1 MQRID
6 TNASGHRSGVRIQCF
21 QNWRFLVDCSEGEM
35 VGPSKKV
42 LLLELNE
49 INWRVIDRLIEQRG
63 KAFLPNFEKLRTEGA
78 WAVQSAVERSP
89 LLDPWITWVTLHT
102 GVSPAVHG
110 ASVLEQSSDSIS
122 APRTWHYAAEAGRKV
137 GVFGSISSYPPPPV
151 HGFVVP
157 GPFAPGNETHP
168 PRLAPVQAVNR
179 RYTQVHNKT
188 TRAPTLA
195 ENAGTAAALI
205 GMGLSLGTMAHV
217 ATQLVRERLQ
227 SGQRWRRVCLQPRLN
242 FDIFAALYRKERPDF
257 ATWHS
262 NHAAHF
268 MHHYW
273 RAWDDA
279 VFPVKSSPKERKDYG
294 EAVPEG
300 YRLCDELIGR
310 AMQLLAPDT
319 VLVVA
324 SSMGQQP
331 YISDVYRAGKVIV
344 RVRDMDA
351 LLAVVGR
358 EGISEVVPTMVPQWN
373 LRVEDPVRRLAVK
386 TAFET
391 AYRVRGEDQAEQRE
405 ASFVVQETE
414 SILTVTP
421 LGLTQDGRDWR
432 YCFPQAAGADP
443 TGYPIESL
451 MAIDAPTVKQGMH
464 HIDGLLAFYGA
475 GVRSGVRLPDCTNL
489 DVAPTLLALMDVPV
503 PAVMEG
509 QVLGCTEAFAARA
522 RLAAQAKPAPL
533 PIAA

>member
-1 MQRID
+1 M
-6 TNASGHRSGVRIQCF
+6 GHA
-21 QNWRFLVDCSEGEM
+21 
-35 VGPSKKV
+35 KKV

-49 INWRVIDRLIEQRG
+49 INWRVVDRLIAQRG
-63 KAFLPNFEKLRTEGA
+63 DGFLPNIGKLRREGA

-122 APRTWHYAAEAGRKV
+122 APRTWQYVADAGRKV
-137 GVFGSISSYPPPPV
+137 GVFGSISSYPPPPLN
-151 HGFVVP
+151 GFVVP

-195 ENAGTAAALI
+195 ENAGTAASLI
-205 GMGLSLGTMAHV
+205 GMGLSMGTMAHV

-242 FDIFAALYRKERPDF
+242 FDVFASLYRQERPDF

-279 VFPVKSSPKERKDYG
+279 VFPVKSSPKERKEYG

-310 AMQLLAPDT
+310 AMRLLDPET

-344 RVRDMDA
+344 RIRDIEA
-351 LLAVVGR
+351 LLKIVGR

-373 LRVEDPVRRLAVK
+373 LRIEDPARRRAVM

-391 AYRVRGEDQAEQRE
+391 AYRQRVGAPERRE

-414 SILTVTP
+414 SILTLTP
-421 LGLTQDGRDWR
+421 LGLSEDQRDWR
-432 YCFPQAAGADP
+432 YAFPQAVGSDP
-443 TGYPIESL
+443 QGYPIESL

-464 HIDGLLAFYGA
+464 HPDGLLAFYGA
-475 GVRSGVRLPDCTNL
+475 GVRSGVRLADCTNL
-489 DVAPTLLALMDVPV
+489 DVAPTLLALMEVPV

-509 QVLGCTEAFAARA
+509 RVLACTET
-522 RLAAQAKPAPL
+522 LAAHAVEGDQQTASL
-533 PIAA
+533 PMAA

>member
-1 MQRID
+1 M
-6 TNASGHRSGVRIQCF
+6 GVA
-21 QNWRFLVDCSEGEM
+21 
-35 VGPSKKV
+35 KKV

-49 INWRVIDRLIEQRG
+49 INWRVVDRLIEQRG
-63 KAFLPNFEKLRTEGA
+63 TGFLPNFEKMKKQGA

-122 APRTWHYAAEAGRKV
+122 APRTWQYVADAGRKV

-151 HGFVVP
+151 NGFVVP

-195 ENAGTAAALI
+195 ENAGTAASLI

-242 FDIFAALYRKERPDF
+242 FDIFAALYRKERPDY

-279 VFPVKSSPKERKDYG
+279 AFSVKASVEERRQYG

-310 AMQLLAPDT
+310 AMQLLDSDT

-331 YISDVYRAGKVIV
+331 FVSDRYKAGKVIV
-344 RVRDMDA
+344 RIRDMDV

-358 EGISEVVPTMVPQWN
+358 DGVSEVVPTMVPQWN
-373 LRVEDPVRRLAVK
+373 LRIDDPVRRRAVQA
-386 TAFET
+386 AFET
-391 AYRVRGEDQAEQRE
+391 AYRQRGPDDGGQRE
-405 ASFVVQETE
+405 ASFVVQATE
-414 SILTVTP
+414 AILTVTP
-421 LGLTQDGRDWR
+421 LGLTREERDWR
-432 YCFPQAAGADP
+432 YFFPQAAGADP
-443 TGYPIESL
+443 KGYPIEAL

-464 HIDGLLAFYGA
+464 HIDGLLAFFGA
-475 GVRSGVRLPDCTNL
+475 GVQQGVQLPDCTNL
-489 DVAPTLLALMDVPV
+489 DVAPTLLALMEVPV
-503 PAVMEG
+503 PTVMEG
-509 QVLGCTEAFAARA
+509 TVLGCTAV
-522 RLAAQAKPAPL
+522 LAAAHRGPAAGGGTDRL
-533 PIAA
+533 SLAA

>member
-1 MQRID
+1 
-6 TNASGHRSGVRIQCF
+6 
-21 QNWRFLVDCSEGEM
+21 
-35 VGPSKKV
+35 
-42 LLLELNE
+42 
-49 INWRVIDRLIEQRG
+49 
-63 KAFLPNFEKLRTEGA
+63 
-78 WAVQSAVERSP
+78 
-89 LLDPWITWVTLHT
+89 
-102 GVSPAVHG
+102 
-110 ASVLEQSSDSIS
+110 
-122 APRTWHYAAEAGRKV
+122 
-137 GVFGSISSYPPPPV
+137 
-151 HGFVVP
+151 
-157 GPFAPGNETHP
+157 
-168 PRLAPVQAVNR
+168 
-179 RYTQVHNKT
+179 
-188 TRAPTLA
+188 
-195 ENAGTAAALI
+195 
-205 GMGLSLGTMAHV
+205 MGLSLGTMAHV

-310 AMQLLAPDT
+310 AMQLLESDT

-331 YISDVYRAGKVIV
+331 YISDIYRAGKVIV
-344 RVRDMDA
+344 RIRDMDA

-373 LRVEDPVRRLAVK
+373 LRIEDATRRLAVK

-391 AYRVRGEDQAEQRE
+391 AYRVRGDQAEQRE

-421 LGLTQDGRDWR
+421 LGLTQDHRDWR
-432 YCFPQAAGADP
+432 YCFPQAPGADP
-443 TGYPIESL
+443 KGVSDRV
-451 MAIDAPTVKQGMH
+451 ADGDRRAHGQAGHAPH
-464 HIDGLLAFYGA
+464 RRAA
-475 GVRSGVRLPDCTNL
+475 GVLRRRGAQWC
-489 DVAPTLLALMDVPV
+489 
-503 PAVMEG
+503 
-509 QVLGCTEAFAARA
+509 AAA
-522 RLAAQAKPAPL
+522 GLHQP
-533 PIAA
+533 

>member
-1 MQRID
+1 MQRLV
-6 TNASGHRSGVRIQCF
+6 TNPLVIFGVTASNVYSVADAGDVMRSK
-21 QNWRFLVDCSEGEM
+21 
-35 VGPSKKV
+35 KKV

-49 INWRVIDRLIEQRG
+49 INWRVVDRLIEQRG
-63 KAFLPNFEKLRTEGA
+63 KGFLPHFEKLRSEGA

-122 APRTWHYAAEAGRKV
+122 APRTWQYAAEAGRKV
-137 GVFGSISSYPPPPV
+137 GVFGSISSYPPPPLN
-151 HGFVVP
+151 GFVVP

-242 FDIFAALYRKERPDF
+242 FDIFASLYRKERPDF

-279 VFPVKSSPKERKDYG
+279 VFPVKSSAKERAEYG

-310 AMQLLAPDT
+310 AMRLVDAET

-344 RVRDMDA
+344 RIRDIEA
-351 LLAVVGR
+351 LLRIVGR
-358 EGISEVVPTMVPQWN
+358 TGISDVVPTMVPQWN
-373 LRVEDPVRRLAVK
+373 LRIEDPARRLAVK

-391 AYRVRGEDQAEQRE
+391 AYRQRGDAAAGRE

-421 LGLTQDGRDWR
+421 LGLTQDQRDWR
-432 YCFPQAAGADP
+432 YCFPQAPGADP
-443 TGYPIESL
+443 KGYPIEAL

-475 GVRSGVRLPDCTNL
+475 GVRSGVQLPYCTNL

-509 QVLGCTEAFAARA
+509 QVLGCTEALAARA
-522 RLAAQAKPAPL
+522 RQDAAAKPAPL

>member
-1 MQRID
+1 
-6 TNASGHRSGVRIQCF
+6 
-21 QNWRFLVDCSEGEM
+21 M
-35 VGPSKKV
+35 VGISEKV

-49 INWRVIDRLIEQRG
+49 INWRVVDRLLEQRG
-63 KAFLPNFEKLRTEGA
+63 KAFLPNFEKLLAEGA

-137 GVFGSISSYPPPPV
+137 GVFGSISAYPPPPV
-151 HGFVVP
+151 NGFVVP

-188 TRAPTLA
+188 TRAHTLA

-205 GMGLSLGTMAHV
+205 RMGLRLGTMAHV

-227 SGQRWRRVCLQPRLN
+227 PGQRWRRVCLQPRLN
-242 FDIFAALYRKERPDF
+242 FDIFASLYRQERPDF

-279 VFPVKSSPKERKDYG
+279 VFPVKASAEERRQYG

-310 AMQLLAPDT
+310 AMQLLDGNT

-331 YISDVYRAGKVIV
+331 FISDRYKAGKVIV
-344 RVRDMDA
+344 RIRDMEA

-358 EGISEVVPTMVPQWN
+358 AGVSDVVPTMVPQWN
-373 LRVEDPVRRLAVK
+373 LRIDDPVRRHAVQA
-386 TAFET
+386 AFET
-391 AYRVRGEDQAEQRE
+391 AYRQRGPEGAQRE
-405 ASFVVQETE
+405 SSFVVQETDA
-414 SILTVTP
+414 ILTVTP
-421 LGLTQDGRDWR
+421 LGLVSDDRDWR
-432 YCFPQAAGADP
+432 YFFPQAAGADP
-443 TGYPIESL
+443 QGYPIESL

-475 GVRSGVRLPDCTNL
+475 GVRRGVRLPGCTNL
-489 DVAPTLLALMDVPV
+489 DVAPTLLALMDVAV

-509 QVLGCTEAFAARA
+509 QVLGCTDALADRV
-522 RLAAQAKPAPL
+522 RLATDARRAPL
-533 PIAA
+533 PMAA

>member
-1 MQRID
+1 MG
-6 TNASGHRSGVRIQCF
+6 SK
-21 QNWRFLVDCSEGEM
+21 
-35 VGPSKKV
+35 KKV

-49 INWRVIDRLIEQRG
+49 INWRVVDRLIEQRG
-63 KAFLPNFEKLRTEGA
+63 AAFLPHFGKLRGEGA
-78 WAVQSAVERSP
+78 WAVQSAVERAP

-110 ASVLEQSSDSIS
+110 ASVLEQSSDSLR
-122 APRTWHYAAEAGRKV
+122 APRTWQYAAQAGRKV
-137 GVFGSISSYPPPPV
+137 GVFGSISSYPPPKV
-151 HGFVVP
+151 NGFVVP

-168 PRLAPVQAVNR
+168 PRLGPVQAVNR
-179 RYTQVHNKT
+179 RYTQVHNQT
-188 TRAPTLA
+188 TRAPTLI

-205 GMGLSLGTMAHV
+205 RMGLSLGTMGHV
-217 ATQLVRERLQ
+217 AKQLVRERLQ
-227 SGQRWRRVCLQPRLN
+227 PGQRWRRVCLQPRLN
-242 FDIFAALYRKERPDF
+242 FDIFTSLYRQERPDF

-273 RAWDDA
+273 RAWDDS
-279 VFPVKSSPKERKDYG
+279 VFPVKSSPKEREQYG
-294 EAVPEG
+294 QAVPEG

-310 AMQLLAPDT
+310 AMALLDADT

-331 YISDVYRAGKVIV
+331 FISDHYKAGKVIV

-358 EGISEVVPTMVPQWN
+358 EGISDVVPTMVPQWN
-373 LRVEDPVRRLAVK
+373 LRIQDPVRRRAVQA
-386 TAFET
+386 AFET
-391 AYRVRGEDQAEQRE
+391 AYRQRGAQRE

-421 LGLTQDGRDWR
+421 LGLTRDDRDWQ
-432 YCFPQAAGADP
+432 YHFPQAVKADSQ
-443 TGYPIESL
+443 GYPIEAL

-475 GVRSGVRLPDCTNL
+475 EVSRGVKLPDCTNL

-509 QVLGCTEAFAARA
+509 VVLGCTPALAERARSEAAARLVPMP
-522 RLAAQAKPAPL
+522 LAA
-533 PIAA
+533 

>member
-1 MQRID
+1 MAGRA
-6 TNASGHRSGVRIQCF
+6 N
-21 QNWRFLVDCSEGEM
+21 
-35 VGPSKKV
+35 KV

-49 INWRVIDRLIEQRG
+49 INWRVVDRLIEQRG
-63 KAFLPNFEKLRTEGA
+63 PGFLPNFEKLRAEGA
-78 WAVQSAVERSP
+78 WAVQSAVERPP

-102 GVSPAVHG
+102 GVSPKVHG
-110 ASVLEQSSDSIS
+110 ASVLEQSSDSIT
-122 APRTWHYAAEAGRKV
+122 APRTWQYVAEAGRKV
-137 GVFGSISSYPPPPV
+137 GVFGSISSYPPPPLN
-151 HGFVVP
+151 GFVVP

-195 ENAGTAAALI
+195 ENAGTAASLVR
-205 GMGLSLGTMAHV
+205 MGLGLGTMAHV
-217 ATQLVRERLQ
+217 AAQLVRERIQ

-242 FDIFAALYRKERPDF
+242 FDIFAALYRQERPDY

-279 VFPVKSSPKERKDYG
+279 VFPVKSSAKERKEYG
-294 EAVPEG
+294 EAVPQG
-300 YRLCDELIGR
+300 YRLCDALIGR
-310 AMQLLAPDT
+310 AMRLLDAQT

-331 YISDVYRAGKVIV
+331 YLSDVYRAGKVIV
-344 RVRDMDA
+344 RVRDIEA
-351 LLAVVGR
+351 LLRVVGR
-358 EGISEVVPTMVPQWN
+358 EGISDVVPTMVPQWN
-373 LRVEDPVRRLAVK
+373 LRIQDPVRRQAVK

-391 AYRVRGEDQAEQRE
+391 AFRQRE
-405 ASFVVQETE
+405 SSAATREAAFVVQETE
-414 SILTVTP
+414 AILTLTP
-421 LGLTQDGRDWR
+421 LGLSQDARDWR
-432 YCFPQAAGADP
+432 YVFPQAPGADP
-443 TGYPIESL
+443 QGYPIESL

-464 HIDGLLAFYGA
+464 HADGLLAFYGA

-522 RLAAQAKPAPL
+522 RLAAPAKPAPL
-533 PIAA
+533 PMAA

>member
-1 MQRID
+1 MIPDRL
-6 TNASGHRSGVRIQCF
+6 C
-21 QNWRFLVDCSEGEM
+21 EGD
-35 VGPSKKV
+35 VVAHSRKV
-42 LLLELNE
+42 VLLELNE
-49 INWRVIDRLIEQRG
+49 INWRVVDRLIEQRG
-63 KAFLPNFEKLRTEGA
+63 KAFLPHFEKLRAEGA

-122 APRTWHYAAEAGRKV
+122 APRTWQYAADAGRKV
-137 GVFGSISSYPPPPV
+137 GVFGSISSYPPPQV
-151 HGFVVP
+151 NGFVVP

-195 ENAGTAAALI
+195 ENAETAAALI
-205 GMGLSLGTMAHV
+205 GMGLSLGTMAQV

-279 VFPVKSSPKERKDYG
+279 VFPVKSSPKERREYG

-310 AMQLLAPDT
+310 AMALLEPET

-344 RVRDMDA
+344 RIRDIEA
-351 LLAVVGR
+351 VLAVVGR
-358 EGISEVVPTMVPQWN
+358 DGISDVVPTMVPQWN
-373 LRVEDPVRRLAVK
+373 LRVEDPVRRRAVK
-386 TAFET
+386 VAFET
-391 AYRVRGEDQAEQRE
+391 AFRQRG
-405 ASFVVQETE
+405 
-414 SILTVTP
+414 
-421 LGLTQDGRDWR
+421 DG
-432 YCFPQAAGADP
+432 
-443 TGYPIESL
+443 
-451 MAIDAPTVKQGMH
+451 
-464 HIDGLLAFYGA
+464 
-475 GVRSGVRLPDCTNL
+475 
-489 DVAPTLLALMDVPV
+489 
-503 PAVMEG
+503 
-509 QVLGCTEAFAARA
+509 
-522 RLAAQAKPAPL
+522 
-533 PIAA
+533 

>member
-1 MQRID
+1 M
-6 TNASGHRSGVRIQCF
+6 
-21 QNWRFLVDCSEGEM
+21 E
-35 VGPSKKV
+35 SKRKV

-49 INWRVIDRLIEQRG
+49 INWRVVDRLIEQRG
-63 KAFLPNFEKLRTEGA
+63 ADFLPHFGKLRGEGA
-78 WAVQSAVERSP
+78 WAVQSAVERAP

-110 ASVLEQSSDSIS
+110 ASVLEQSSDSLR
-122 APRTWHYAAEAGRKV
+122 APRTWQYAAQAGCKV
-137 GVFGSISSYPPPPV
+137 GVFGSISAYPPPKLN
-151 HGFVVP
+151 GFVVP

-168 PRLAPVQAVNR
+168 LRLGPVQAVNR
-179 RYTQVHNKT
+179 RYTQLHNQT

-195 ENAGTAAALI
+195 ENAATAFALVR
-205 GMGLSLGTMAHV
+205 MGLSLGTMAQV
-217 ATQLVRERLQ
+217 AKQLVRERLQ
-227 SGQRWRRVCLQPRLN
+227 PGQRWRRVCLQPRLN
-242 FDIFAALYRKERPDF
+242 FDIFASLYRQERPDF

-279 VFPVKSSPKERKDYG
+279 VFPVKSSPKEREQYG
-294 EAVPEG
+294 QAVPEG

-310 AMQLLAPDT
+310 AMALLDSDT

-331 YISDVYRAGKVIV
+331 FISDRYKVGKVIV
-344 RVRDMDA
+344 RVRDIEA
-351 LLAVVGR
+351 LLAIVGR
-358 EGISEVVPTMVPQWN
+358 EGISDVVPTMVPQWN
-373 LRVEDPVRRLAVK
+373 LRIQDPVRRHAVQA
-386 TAFET
+386 AFET
-391 AYRVRGEDQAEQRE
+391 AYRQRGEQRE
-405 ASFVVQETE
+405 ASFAVQETE

-421 LGLTQDGRDWR
+421 LGLTRDERDWQ
-432 YCFPQAAGADP
+432 YHFPQAVKADSR
-443 TGYPIESL
+443 GYPIEAL

-464 HIDGLLAFYGA
+464 HIDGLLAFYGVDVRR
-475 GVRSGVRLPDCTNL
+475 GVKLPDCTNL

-509 QVLGCTEAFAARA
+509 VVLGCTDALASRVAAPMPPVMRM
-522 RLAAQAKPAPL
+522 AA
-533 PIAA
+533 

>member
-1 MQRID
+1 MR
-6 TNASGHRSGVRIQCF
+6 TEN
-21 QNWRFLVDCSEGEM
+21 
-35 VGPSKKV
+35 KV

-49 INWRVIDRLIEQRG
+49 INWRVVDRLIEQRG
-63 KAFLPNFEKLRTEGA
+63 ASFLPNFEKLRREGA

-122 APRTWHYAAEAGRKV
+122 APRTWQYAAEAGRKV
-137 GVFGSISSYPPPPV
+137 GVFGSISSYPPPKV
-151 HGFVVP
+151 DGFVVP

-179 RYTQVHNKT
+179 RYTQVHNQT
-188 TRAPTLA
+188 TRAPTLS
-195 ENAGTAAALI
+195 ENAGTASALI
-205 GMGLSLGTMAHV
+205 RMGLGLGTMGQV
-217 ATQLVRERLQ
+217 AKQLVRERFQ
-227 SGQRWRRVCLQPRLN
+227 PGQRWRRVCLQPRLN
-242 FDIFAALYRKERPDF
+242 FDIFASLYRQERPDF

-273 RAWDDA
+273 RAWDDSA
-279 VFPVKSSPKERKDYG
+279 FTVKSSKKERDQYG

-310 AMQLLAPDT
+310 AMALLDDNT
-319 VLVVA
+319 VLAVA

-331 YISDVYRAGKVIV
+331 FVSDRYKAGKVIV
-344 RVRDMDA
+344 RVKDIDA

-358 EGISEVVPTMVPQWN
+358 EGISDVVPTMVPQWN
-373 LRVEDPVRRLAVK
+373 LRIQDPARRRAVQA
-386 TAFET
+386 AFET
-391 AYRVRGEDQAEQRE
+391 AYRQRGEHRE
-405 ASFVVQETE
+405 ASFVVQETDT
-414 SILTVTP
+414 ILTVTP
-421 LGLTQDGRDWR
+421 LGLISDDRDWR
-432 YCFPQAAGADP
+432 YYFPQGAKADP
-443 TGYPIESL
+443 KGHRIESL

-475 GVRSGVRLPDCTNL
+475 GVRSGVQLPNCTNL
-489 DVAPTLLALMDVPV
+489 DVAPTLLALMEVPV

-509 QVLGCTEAFAARA
+509 QVLGCTDALAVAARDRQVA
-522 RLAAQAKPAPL
+522 DLLPL
-533 PIAA
+533 PLPMAA

>member
-1 MQRID
+1 MGR
-6 TNASGHRSGVRIQCF
+6 A
-21 QNWRFLVDCSEGEM
+21 
-35 VGPSKKV
+35 KKV

-49 INWRVIDRLIEQRG
+49 IHWRIVDRLIEQRG
-63 KAFLPNFEKLRTEGA
+63 SGFLPNFEKLRKEGA
-78 WAVQSAVERSP
+78 WAVQSAVERAP

-102 GVSPAVHG
+102 GVPPAVHG
-110 ASVLEQSSDSIS
+110 ASVLEQSAASLR
-122 APRTWHYAAEAGRKV
+122 APRTWQYAATAGRKV
-137 GVFGSISSYPPPPV
+137 GVFGSISAYPPPPL

-157 GPFAPGNETHP
+157 GPFAPGDETHP

-179 RYTQVHNKT
+179 RYTQVHNQT
-188 TRAPTLA
+188 TRAPTLV
-195 ENAGTAAALI
+195 ENTRTAVSLVR
-205 GMGLSLGTMAHV
+205 MGLRWGTV
-217 ATQLVRERLQ
+217 AQVAVQLVRERLHA
-227 SGQRWRRVCLQPRLN
+227 GQRWRRVCLQPRLN
-242 FDIFAALYRKERPDF
+242 FDIFASLYRKERPDF

-279 VFPVKSSPKERKDYG
+279 AFRVKPSAKERQEYG

-310 AMQLLAPDT
+310 AMALLEPDT

-331 YISDVYRAGKVIV
+331 YASEVYRAGKVIV
-344 RVRDMDA
+344 RIRDIDA

-373 LRVEDPVRRLAVK
+373 LRIENAARREAVK
-386 TAFET
+386 TALDT
-391 AYRVRGEDQAEQRE
+391 AYRQRDLHGPQGEKPRENSVQRE
-405 ASFVVQETE
+405 AAFSVQETA

-421 LGLTQDGRDWR
+421 LGLTQADRDWR
-432 YCFPQAAGADP
+432 YCFPQAVGADP
-443 TGYPIESL
+443 QGYPIESL

-464 HIDGLLAFYGA
+464 HPDGLLAFYGA
-475 GVRSGVRLPDCTNL
+475 GVRQGVRLPDCTNL
-489 DVAPTLLALMDVPV
+489 DVAPTLLTLMDVAV
-503 PAVMEG
+503 PAVMQG
-509 QVLGCTEAFAARA
+509 QVLGCTEALAARA
-522 RLAAQAKPAPL
+522 RLAAASAPEKPASLPL
-533 PIAA
+533 AA